1 MASRW
6 EVNPYVLV
14 RVTGVHGSCW
24 TNNLPYPTQMFHY
37 KAMGELLRMSIL
49 VPKRT
54 RRDFLEVLRKY
65 YRVFHVNSVQDMGD
79 GKVMVTVV
87 KNFRDFSVIRVIEE
101 LGGIF
106 RANLADSGLETWEF
120 AVTRNRQGEALLR
133 LKELLSMKDF
143 QVMEFRLFKEPK
155 FTESELK
162 VLRKALELGYFDYP
176 RRANSAEVSE
186 ALGIDR
192 STFIYHVRSIQRK
205 LASYIRDRS
214 DIKAS

>member
-1 MASRW
+1 
-6 EVNPYVLV
+6 
-14 RVTGVHGSCW
+14 
-24 TNNLPYPTQMFHY
+24 
-37 KAMGELLRMSIL
+37 
-49 VPKRT
+49 
-54 RRDFLEVLRKY
+54 
-65 YRVFHVNSVQDMGD
+65 
-79 GKVMVTVV
+79 
-87 KNFRDFSVIRVIEE
+87 
-101 LGGIF
+101 
-106 RANLADSGLETWEF
+106 
-120 AVTRNRQGEALLR
+120 
-133 LKELLSMKDF
+133 
-143 QVMEFRLFKEPK
+143 MEFRLFKEPK

>member
-1 MASRW
+1 
-6 EVNPYVLV
+6 
-14 RVTGVHGSCW
+14 
-24 TNNLPYPTQMFHY
+24 
-37 KAMGELLRMSIL
+37 MSIL

-79 GKVMVTVV
+79 GRVMVTVV

-162 VLRKALELGYFDYP
+162 VLRKALEPGYFDYP
-176 RRANSAEVSE
+176 RRANSAEVRRSPRHRQVDLHLPCE
-186 ALGIDR
+186 VDPEEIGLLHKGSVRHQSLLG
-192 STFIYHVRSIQRK
+192 FLQ
-205 LASYIRDRS
+205 L
-214 DIKAS
+214 